1 MIQVGFS
8 LPVEFKEIPLEAV
21 ATAGEGEE
29 LPNEATP
36 VLRRVSRFLS
46 DVGVVYAANCLHTFE
61 GRPSLGSLAVA
72 VVDYPYGHS
81 ATTAARGA
89 VQAVL
94 EARGRGWSG
103 ALVHAPC
110 GPAAVFTGGQTQV
123 LSPLFSSGGGA
134 RRAEVPTAQFHAM
147 IPIPPPE
154 AGGEGL
160 HMCLVVFSTPQV
172 AHWEKCY
179 APVVAGILRSLRFSG
194 DARP

>member
-1 MIQVGFS
+1 MIRVDFS
-8 LPVEFKEIPLEAV
+8 LPVEFQEIPLEAV
-21 ATAGEGEE
+21 ATAGEGQG
-29 LPNEATP
+29 PTNEATQ

-61 GRPSLGSLAVA
+61 GRPSFGSLAVA

-94 EARGRGWSG
+94 GTRGEGWSG
-103 ALVHAPC
+103 GIVHAPC
-110 GPAAVFTGGQTQV
+110 GPAAVFTGGRTQV
-123 LSPLFSSGGGA
+123 LPAPLASDGGTGH
-134 RRAEVPTAQFHAM
+134 AEVPTAQFHAM

-194 DARP
+194 GVRP

>member
-1 MIQVGFS
+1 MIRVDFS
-8 LPVEFKEIPLEAV
+8 LPVEFQEIPLGAV
-21 ATAGEGEE
+21 ATAGEGEG
-29 LPNEATP
+29 PTNEATR

-61 GRPSLGSLAVA
+61 GRLSLGSLAVA

-94 EARGRGWSG
+94 GSRGEGWSG
-103 ALVHAPC
+103 AVVHAPC

-123 LSPLFSSGGGA
+123 LSTAFSSDGGTG
-134 RRAEVPTAQFHAM
+134 RAELPTAQFHAM
-147 IPIPPPE
+147 IPIPPE

-160 HMCLVVFSTPQV
+160 HMCLLVFSTPQV

-194 DARP
+194 GGRP